1 MNNEKGQ
8 IMTEVVNCSQL
19 ITKRPSFPLKIQGIH
34 CHQINLSIYIYA
46 TQQTAQQLGT
56 TIQGIISYS
65 RVCVVA
71 VLEFPPGHS
80 SYRKNRIQSHVDV
93 QARVQQ

>member
-1 MNNEKGQ
+1 
-8 IMTEVVNCSQL
+8 MTEVVNCSQL

-56 TIQGIISYS
+56 TNLSIYIISYS